1 MEPENTKTSNPKAFP
16 SDLYLENGESQKG
29 MTLRDYF
36 ANSAMQGI
44 VSTLNG
50 NESTIYYDKIAEDAF
65 KISDAM
71 LKQREID
78 NL

>member
-1 MEPENTKTSNPKAFP
+1 METENTKTSNPKAFP

-44 VSTLNG
+44 INLLSPTDVDNYK
-50 NESTIYYDKIAEDAF
+50 NRDFIAKTSYQLA
-65 KISDAM
+65 DAM
-71 LKQREID
+71 LKQRE
-78 NL
+78 L